1 MKTNT
6 IVKILLLIIVGF
18 AGIYFSK
25 SYYSLKKDNKR
36 LEYNLTN
43 INQQLDSVVD
53 KNGELHYTVNSLN
66 LKASEL
72 NKVNSELNDELKNMK
87 IKIKNL
93 QNASVVDIQ
102 YKYIHD
108 TIYSE
113 NVIIDTLTG
122 DRIYKTIIDN
132 PYYSANWN
140 STLIDDKKLLVT
152 DYQTQ
157 FNDTIITATEIK
169 YKGWWF
175 WRKPKEIKFHIKS
188 KNPYSKLNQTE
199 SIVFT
204 K

>member
-1 MKTNT
+1 MKTLF
-6 IVKILLLIIVGF
+6 IKIIILVIIGF
-18 AGIYFSK
+18 AGIYFGK
-25 SYYSLKKDNKR
+25 SYISLKNDNKR
-36 LEYNLTN
+36 LTYNITN

-72 NKVNSELNDELKNMK
+72 KNTNSELNDELKNMK
-87 IKIKNL
+87 VKIKNL
-93 QNASVVDIQ
+93 EAASSVNIQ

-108 TIYSE
+108 TIYSS
-113 NVIIDTLTG
+113 NIIIDTLTG
-122 DRIYKTIIDN
+122 NRTFKTIIDTE
-132 PYYSANWN
+132 YYSANWN
-140 STLIDDKKLLVT
+140 STIIDNNKLLVT

-157 FNDTIITATEIK
+157 FNDTIITATEII

-188 KNPYSKLNQTE
+188 KNPYSKLEKTE
-199 SIVFT
+199 SILFT